1 MMWSEPERLLH
12 SILGRMKEP
21 SWDFISEAWD
31 SLEDIRNMGEP
42 VSLKEGKLTIKV
54 KNSAYMQILSMK
66 KSEIKRKINRKYK
79 PGEIKEIK
87 FIIS

>member
-1 MMWSEPERLLH
+1 MMWSEPDKLLY
-12 SILGRMKEP
+12 SILGRIKEP
-21 SWDFISEAWD
+21 SWDFITQAWE
-31 SLEDIRNMGEP
+31 SLDDVKNMGEP

-66 KSEIKRKINRKYK
+66 KSDIKRKINLEYK
-79 PGEIKEIK
+79 PGEIKKIK